1 MKKRDIIVVATSTG
15 GLAALNTLVSAW
27 PADLPA
33 SVFVVM
39 HVGAQPSILPAIL
52 QRSCALRVQ
61 HAENEQEFQ
70 DSVVY
75 VAPPDRHLIVQD
87 GKTLLIAGPKEN
99 FARPAADPLFRSA
112 AVNYGARVIGII
124 LTGHLDDG
132 AAGLKAVDACGG
144 FVAVQDPAES
154 PAPGMPL
161 NALRAVKPDVVASVA
176 ELSLFVM
183 TLLDQPVVEKPE
195 ASNIQRIAAIETQI
209 ASTGRSSV
217 DIIESIGSR
226 CPLTC
231 PECGGVVWRI
241 GDSAPLRYRCHT
253 GHAFSGRSLE
263 EVQRQQTENALWS
276 VVRGLQ
282 ERLTL
287 AKQQVG
293 QSRRCFRA
301 GSDQRANRE
310 PRCGRRGCVRLAARH
325 RTWRV

>member
-1 MKKRDIIVVATSTG
+1 MASRSSGVRIRGDARRRSAQHPPGDTAKILRPTRSTRG
-15 GLAALNTLVSAW
+15 ERTGVPRFRRVRR
-27 PADLPA
+27 PAGPPLD
-33 SVFVVM
+33 
-39 HVGAQPSILPAIL
+39 
-52 QRSCALRVQ
+52 RSGR
-61 HAENEQEFQ
+61 
-70 DSVVY
+70 
-75 VAPPDRHLIVQD
+75 
-87 GKTLLIAGPKEN
+87 KTLLIAGPKEN

-124 LTGHLDDG
+124 LTAHLDDG

-226 CPLTC
+226 TPLTC

-287 AKQQVG
+287 AKQQLVNLDDASEQEAISARIESLVVAEEAAYG
-293 QSRRCFRA
+293 LLRDTVHGVC
-301 GSDQRANRE
+301 DQRFTDRSS
-310 PRCGRRGCVRLAARH
+310 PCIGS
-325 RTWRV
+325 

>member
-1 MKKRDIIVVATSTG
+1 
-15 GLAALNTLVSAW
+15 
-27 PADLPA
+27 
-33 SVFVVM
+33 
-39 HVGAQPSILPAIL
+39 
-52 QRSCALRVQ
+52 
-61 HAENEQEFQ
+61 
-70 DSVVY
+70 
-75 VAPPDRHLIVQD
+75 
-87 GKTLLIAGPKEN
+87 
-99 FARPAADPLFRSA
+99 
-112 AVNYGARVIGII
+112 
-124 LTGHLDDG
+124 
-132 AAGLKAVDACGG
+132 
-144 FVAVQDPAES
+144 
-154 PAPGMPL
+154 MPL

-226 CPLTC
+226 SPLTC